1 MLTITKGSIIRLE
14 YQLQVKG
21 GEIIES
27 SAKDG
32 FIRYTHGEGQ
42 MLPALESRLE
52 GLSVGDEKAGVI
64 PAAEAFPEKDMPTK
78 DIPRRE
84 FPAEEKLEVGKLFQ
98 ATGPDG
104 TPLGFQV
111 IEATADVV
119 KVRLLPALAGKDLE
133 FKVKVLGIDDPKT
146 QRREGIAPPPPPADA
161 LDLVEE

>member
-1 MLTITKGSIIRLE
+1 MLKIAKGSIIRLE
-14 YQLQVKG
+14 YQLKVKG
-21 GEIIES
+21 GEVIES

-32 FIRYTHGEGQ
+32 FIRYVHGEGK
-42 MLPALESRLE
+42 MLLALESRLE

-78 DIPRRE
+78 DIPRGE
-84 FPAEEKLEVGKLFQ
+84 FPAGEKLEVGKLFQ

-111 IEATADVV
+111 IETTDKAV

-133 FKVKVLGIDDPKT
+133 FKVKVLGIDDPAT
-146 QRREGIAPPPPPADA
+146 QRREGISPPPPPADA
-161 LDLVEE
+161 LGAVEE